1 MRIVKEMSLTDFTP
15 WSGAVPTYNRV
26 KEADKLDLLES
37 LIEETMYTT
46 TLTESEL
53 NDLFWFESDWIY
65 EILGMKGE
73 EEED

>member
-1 MRIVKEMSLTDFTP
+1 MRIVKEMSLADFTP

-37 LIEETMYTT
+37 LLEEI
-46 TLTESEL
+46 LTEMPTEADL
-53 NDLFWFESDWIY
+53 NDLFWFDYEWIY
-65 EILGMKGE
+65 EMLGMKIE